1 MKIAAIATAA
11 TLLAA
16 TSASAI
22 ELGNTGIS
30 IGAEL
35 DTYWDVDG
43 EHIDSVLTPKLGYSI
58 YGFDMSASTDLN
70 VVQADTIV
78 IGDQFDTLPV
88 LDLGASYS
96 ILGGGAKAY
105 GEVDFN
111 LEDTEWTGAKVGVA
125 FSF

>member
-22 ELGNTGIS
+22 DIGNTGIS
-30 IGAEL
+30 VGAEL
-35 DTYWDVDG
+35 DTYWDFDG
-43 EHIDSVLTPKLGYSI
+43 EHIDSVLTPKVGYSL
-58 YGFDMSASTDLN
+58 YGFDLSASTDLN

-96 ILGGGAKAY
+96 ILNGGAKAY
-105 GEVDFN
+105 GEVDFD
-111 LEDTEWTGAKVGVA
+111 LEQSDWTGAKVGVS